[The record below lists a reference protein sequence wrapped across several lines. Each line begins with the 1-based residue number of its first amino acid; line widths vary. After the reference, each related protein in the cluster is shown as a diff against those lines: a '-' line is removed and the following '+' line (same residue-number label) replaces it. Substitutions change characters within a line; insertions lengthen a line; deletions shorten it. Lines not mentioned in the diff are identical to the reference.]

1 MGCGMPEYEH
11 WLLTTDAHVATLTLN
26 RPDVMNRLTAQ
37 TFYELRDITARLRAE
52 RDIWAVIL
60 QGRGKHFSIGVDVD
74 LIRSRIDQSE
84 QANREFLSGLQR
96 CLDDFEALEK
106 PTIAKLHGFCIGG
119 GLILALCCDFRIASQ
134 RTVFSLP
141 EVRLGIGVIM
151 GTQRVTRVAGVAATK
166 EMILLGKRL
175 NANAAQAHGLVNSVV
190 RPEELHTVVMT
201 LANRFQELPPRTV
214 GIAKRIINVGH
225 NLSMRESQGLEI
237 DAQAEVLGSPD
248 LREAIESYVERRR
261 PQFTGE

>member
-1 MGCGMPEYEH
+1 MGCGMSECGH
-11 WLLTTDAHVATLTLN
+11 WLLTDEAHVATLTLN

-37 TFYELRDITARLRAE
+37 TLYELRDITARLRTE
-52 RDIWAVIL
+52 RDIWAVIV
-60 QGRGKHFSIGVDVD
+60 QGRGKHFSVGVDVN
-74 LIRSRIDQSE
+74 LIRNRIDQSE
-84 QANREFLSGLQR
+84 QANREFLLGLQR

-134 RTVFSLP
+134 RAVFGLP

-151 GTQRVTRVAGVAATK
+151 GTQRVTRVAGVSATK
-166 EMILLGKRL
+166 EMVLLGKRF
-175 NANAAQAHGLVNSVV
+175 NASAAHAYGLVHSVV
-190 RPEELHTVVMT
+190 PPEELHTEVVT

-225 NLSMRESQGLEI
+225 NLSMRESQDLEI
-237 DAQAEVLGSPD
+237 DAQAVVLGSPD
-248 LREAIESYVERRR
+248 LREAIESYVEQRR
-261 PQFTGE
+261 PRFTGE

>member
-1 MGCGMPEYEH
+1 MNCGMPEYEH
-11 WLLTTDAHVATLTLN
+11 WLLTTEAHVVTLTLN

-37 TFYELRDITARLRAE
+37 TLYELRDITARLRTE
-52 RDIWAVIL
+52 RDIWAVIV
-60 QGRGKHFSIGVDVD
+60 QGRGKHFSIGMDVN
-74 LIRSRIDQSE
+74 LIRSRIGQSE
-84 QANREFLSGLQR
+84 QANREFLSGIQR

-151 GTQRVTRVAGVAATK
+151 GTQRVTRVVGVAAAK
-166 EMILLGKRL
+166 ELILLGKRL
-175 NANAAQAHGLVNSVV
+175 DASAAQACGLVHSVV
-190 RPEELHTVVMT
+190 PPEKLHPAVVT
-201 LANRFQELPPRTV
+201 LANRFQDLPPRTV

-225 NLSMRESQGLEI
+225 NLSMRASQDLEI
-237 DAQAEVLGSPD
+237 DAQAEVLGSHD
-248 LREAIESYVERRR
+248 LHEAIGSYVERRR
-261 PQFTGE
+261 PRFTGE